1 MGRYQT
7 GNGVASS
14 GEYKVVLESSWGT
27 GSFPRRTG
35 LSESEAACHHFFLN
49 SSVLTVGLGARL
61 EKVLLM
67 PPSHHPWARHL
78 TWNVTFCFLNQVS
91 VHSSRWS

>member
-35 LSESEAACHHFFLN
+35 LSESKAACRHFFLN
-49 SSVLTVGLGARL
+49 SSCPHGGPGGEVGEGAIDATLTSPLGEAPYVERD
-61 EKVLLM
+61 LLLFE
-67 PPSHHPWARHL
+67 PGICS
-78 TWNVTFCFLNQVS
+78 FQ
-91 VHSSRWS
+91 